1 MNEQKRL
8 YETTFIVNAS
18 LEDPQIEA
26 IIARVQEVIIKNG
39 GEIVAINR
47 WGRKRMM
54 YQIKKKNSGF
64 YVNIE
69 FNADTTIVKALAH
82 VYMLDEHILRYLT
95 IRVDPKALKARAIAA
110 TRAAEVPALIDI
122 PLIDIPTI
130 EELKEPLF
138 EEEEPTIIS

>member
-1 MNEQKRL
+1 MEETKRL

-26 IIARVQEVIIKNG
+26 IIARIQEVITKNA
-39 GEIVAINR
+39 GEVVAINR

-54 YQIKKKNSGF
+54 YQIKKKNSGY

-69 FNADTTIVKALAH
+69 FNAPTTIVKALEH
-82 VYMLDEHILRYLT
+82 VYMLDEHIIRYLT
-95 IRVDPKALKARAIAA
+95 IKVEKKALQARAQAA
-110 TRAAEVPALIDI
+110 LRKEEEDSL
-122 PLIDIPTI
+122 LLEIPTI

-138 EEEEPTIIS
+138 DDEPVII

>member
-8 YETTFIVNAS
+8 YETTFIINAS

-26 IIARVQEVIIKNG
+26 IITRIQEVIIKNG

-54 YQIKKKNSGF
+54 FQIKKKNSGY

-69 FNADTTIVKALAH
+69 FNALTTIVKALSH
-82 VYMLDEHILRYLT
+82 VYLLDEHILRYLT
-95 IRVDPKALKARAIAA
+95 IKVEKKAIQSRALAA
-110 TRAAEVPALIDI
+110 TRIAEAQSLIDV
-122 PLIDIPTI
+122 PTL

-138 EEEEPTIIS
+138 DEEEPAIIP